1 MVMCLVGLVNHQND
15 NMRLISNKKIEQ
27 FRKKLQEKNLDVAL
41 FLTSEPIHDVNIEYF
56 TGFQQTR
63 HFSFSCLLITQE
75 RIILVVSSIEYDR
88 AIEETEADEII
99 NLEDYQHS
107 LTKVL
112 KEKLKDFKS
121 VGILERI
128 FPHRIPRK
136 FSRFKFQDI
145 SDIILDIRSMKENK
159 EIERIKRA
167 CRITDYGIKTIERN
181 LSEKITEK
189 ELALILEQDLIRK
202 GADELAFPTILTSG
216 KRSAFIH
223 PYPSFSGQKIQK
235 GLGLIDFGVRYRGYC
250 SDITI
255 PFTIGKLSEK
265 QERIVQ
271 AVEKAY
277 QKAIESIKINVPT
290 WRVHDQ
296 AENIIKKNGF
306 KFKHSLGH
314 GLGLDLHDLP
324 SLSPKPKSKE
334 ELKDWKEIR
343 LKENMAFTV
352 EPGVYVLGVGG
363 CRLENDVL
371 MKRKPRILTNSSFI
385 RV

>member
-1 MVMCLVGLVNHQND
+1 
-15 NMRLISNKKIEQ
+15 MRLISNKKIEQ
-27 FRKKLQEKNLDVAL
+27 FRNKLREKNLDIAL
-41 FLTSEPIHDVNIEYF
+41 FLTSEPIDDVNIEYF

-75 RIILVVSSIEYDR
+75 EIILIVSPLEYDR
-88 AIEETEADEII
+88 AIERTEADEIL
-99 NLEDYQHS
+99 NLGDYERS
-107 LTKVL
+107 LTKIL
-112 KEKLKDFKS
+112 KEKLKGFKS
-121 VGILERI
+121 IGVLERI
-128 FPHRIPRK
+128 FPYRISRK
-136 FSRFKFQDI
+136 FSKLKFQDI

-159 EIERIKRA
+159 EIERIERA
-167 CRITDYGIKTIERN
+167 CRITDHGIKIIEKN

-189 ELALILEQDLIRK
+189 ELALILEQELIRK

-223 PYPSFSGQKIQK
+223 PYPSFSDQNIQK
-235 GLGLIDFGVRYRGYC
+235 GLGLIDFGVRYKGYC

-255 PFTIGKLSEK
+255 PLSIGKISEK
-265 QERIVQ
+265 QKKIIQ
-271 AVEKAY
+271 AIEKVY
-277 QKAIESIKINVPT
+277 QKAIEIIEINVPT

-324 SLSPKPKSKE
+324 SLSPRPNNKE
-334 ELKDWKEIR
+334 ELKDWKEVR
-343 LKENMAFTV
+343 LKENMVFTI
-352 EPGVYVLGVGG
+352 EPGIYVPGVGG

-371 MKRKPRILTNSSFI
+371 MKRKPRILTKSSFI
-385 RV
+385 RI